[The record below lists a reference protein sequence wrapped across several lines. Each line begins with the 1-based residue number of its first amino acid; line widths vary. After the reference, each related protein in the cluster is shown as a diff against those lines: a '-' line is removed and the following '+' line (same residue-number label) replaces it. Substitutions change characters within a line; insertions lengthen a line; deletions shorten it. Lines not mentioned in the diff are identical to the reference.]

1 MGPFLTVFVP
11 AYNEQHNL
19 AHCVEVVIAKFGALH
34 VSVEVLIVDDHSS
47 DDTGAVADQIAV
59 EREQVR
65 VIHHEQNGGIGAA
78 FHTAIQHAT
87 GEWLILIPAD
97 LALEPSDLRRYI
109 EAAPQADVVVGLRSD
124 LSDYNFARRL
134 IHETNIFLVRRLFGT
149 PLRQFQYISMY
160 RMQVLR
166 SLEVEYWRSAF
177 FLAEILI
184 KAQALGFRLV
194 EVEVLYAPRLAGRAT
209 GAKLRLVFLTLW
221 DLFRFWL
228 RWVRLGPEKASK
240 RFRP

>member
-1 MGPFLTVFVP
+1 MKPFLTVFIP
-11 AYNEQHNL
+11 AYNEGGNL
-19 AHCVEVVIAKFGALH
+19 SRCVQAVLSQMNLLGVP
-34 VSVEVLIVDDHSS
+34 VEILIVDDGSR
-47 DDTGAVADQIAV
+47 DQTGALADQLAAQ
-59 EREQVR
+59 EQRVR
-65 VIHHEQNGGIGAA
+65 VVHHPANLGIGGA
-78 FHTAIQHAT
+78 FKTSLQHAT

-184 KAQALGFRLV
+184 KARALDFRLV